1 MPFRQTGFE
10 HNTALMLRTYPL
22 YTAAQVRQLDRSAI
36 EEAGI
41 AGYTLMSR
49 AGKTAWDLLRNC
61 WPEARSL
68 LVLCGTGNNG
78 GDGYV
83 IGRLA
88 LEAGHAVL
96 VMQLGDAAGIKGDA
110 LAAREAY
117 IAAGGKVEP
126 FQASVPAHVE
136 LVIDAMLGTGLE
148 REPTGDWLAA
158 IDMLNAGKQ
167 PVVAVDIPTGLHA
180 DTGRVLGSAVRAD
193 LTVTFIGRKPG
204 LYTGQGPELA
214 GKVVFDDLQ
223 VPDSVYM
230 QVPAQ
235 AEQVT
240 GVSNNIPVLHR
251 PRTAHKGRHGHVLV
265 IGGEQGMPGAVLLA
279 GHAALRSGAGLVSV
293 ATRPSHAAALAAA
306 CPEVM
311 CHGVRAAKE
320 LGPLL
325 ACATVVAIGPGL
337 GRSPWSRQLLAQVLE
352 TSLPLVVDADA
363 LNLLALEPAHR
374 ENWIITPHP
383 GEAGRL
389 LGLPAAGVQQDR
401 LAAVRGLVERFGGT
415 AVLKGAGSLVCT
427 AGRPIAVCT
436 VGNPGMATA
445 GMGDVLTGVIA
456 ALVAQ
461 RLPLADAAVLGVC
474 LHGQAG
480 DRAAAGGERGL
491 LARDLIDELRHV
503 VNAQGETA

>member
-1 MPFRQTGFE
+1 
-10 HNTALMLRTYPL
+10 MLRTYPL

-36 EEAGI
+36 DEAGI

-126 FQASVPAHVE
+126 FEASVPAHVE

-167 PVVAVDIPTGLHA
+167 PVLAVDIPTGLHA

-204 LYTGQGPELA
+204 LYTGQGPEIA

-223 VPDSVYM
+223 VPDSVYA
-230 QVPAQ
+230 QVPVQ

-240 GVSNNIPVLHR
+240 G
-251 PRTAHKGRHGHVLV
+251 
-265 IGGEQGMPGAVLLA
+265 
-279 GHAALRSGAGLVSV
+279 
-293 ATRPSHAAALAAA
+293 
-306 CPEVM
+306 
-311 CHGVRAAKE
+311 
-320 LGPLL
+320 
-325 ACATVVAIGPGL
+325 
-337 GRSPWSRQLLAQVLE
+337 
-352 TSLPLVVDADA
+352 
-363 LNLLALEPAHR
+363 
-374 ENWIITPHP
+374 
-383 GEAGRL
+383 
-389 LGLPAAGVQQDR
+389 
-401 LAAVRGLVERFGGT
+401 
-415 AVLKGAGSLVCT
+415 
-427 AGRPIAVCT
+427 
-436 VGNPGMATA
+436 
-445 GMGDVLTGVIA
+445 
-456 ALVAQ
+456 
-461 RLPLADAAVLGVC
+461 
-474 LHGQAG
+474 
-480 DRAAAGGERGL
+480 
-491 LARDLIDELRHV
+491 
-503 VNAQGETA
+503 